1 MMDYL
6 KGFSLTS
13 IEGVLITLLLMALSA
28 FVIYYLYKNIY
39 PPKSRSYRITLRTLR
54 SLVFII
60 LSIQISM
67 LVINWSTLSEKMK
80 VVGILLDGSKSM
92 SQYENSPFIE
102 ILETVDKITS
112 SIGTEVEVKKYLFD
126 SELRDYS
133 TDDRAEGA
141 ITDISKSL
149 KTLLKGNRSKTM
161 SALILLSD
169 GQWNQ
174 GEPPD
179 LNANFSDIP
188 VYVVGIGDKEKSK
201 DIRISSVNAKSVMF
215 LGDSM
220 KIRLSIQS
228 DGFSGKKVEIKIYGE
243 GISEIIKNISLPED
257 GFLKDVDFYISFDS
271 EGEKNLQIELSSL
284 EGEVTDTNNKRRK
297 IVNVISKKKTILLL
311 GGAPSA
317 DYVFMKDLLNNRE
330 EFDVTSMVQSGSD
343 RWYEKGTLQIDP
355 EFDLFVF
362 VGFPSGQ
369 SSEND
374 MGSLIRELSR
384 RSTSLLFL
392 NSGSTD
398 YDKLSSFESFLPA
411 RLGNI
416 TGAVR
421 YNEGILNLEDD
432 GKFHPFTKQS
442 DFLNETS
449 EAWHNMPPA
458 YSPLLKLSLKENS
471 RVLLSIGTGKT
482 DSGTS
487 SPALIVSGEGLNKSA
502 MIMTVD
508 SHNFDRLLRGIGESS
523 STWKNSLI
531 NGVKWLSSHERP
543 KRVNV
548 TTDKKI
554 YSQGEKIRFTA
565 QVYDDS
571 YDLIDDANLS
581 VEIKSESDSSEL
593 FEFDLQNLTDG
604 NYAGEYRSKNPGEF
618 HYKAVAKRGDLLIG
632 VFGGNFGVETYSPEL
647 DNLFRN
653 EKLLKAIAEKSGGLY
668 FPIESFDPDSLN
680 IESSAI
686 IEKSDRT
693 FEAWSN
699 QILMLVLLTL
709 LAVEWYMRKRGGL
722 L

>member
-67 LVINWSTLSEKMK
+67 LVINWSILSEKRK

-92 SQYENSPFIE
+92 SQYESSPFIE

-169 GQWNQ
+169 GQWNL

-228 DGFSGKKVEIKIYGE
+228 DGFSGKKVEIKIYGG

-362 VGFPSGQ
+362 VGFPSRQ

-374 MGSLIRELSR
+374 MGSLIQELSR

-416 TGAVR
+416 TGTVQ
-421 YNEGILNLEDD
+421 YIEGILNLEDD

-482 DSGTS
+482 DSGTN

-632 VFGGNFGVETYSPEL
+632 VFGGNFGVETYSLEL

-686 IEKSDRT
+686 IEKSDKT

>member
-67 LVINWSTLSEKMK
+67 LVINWSTLSEKK
-80 VVGILLDGSKSM
+80 KEVGILLDGSKSM

-126 SELRDYS
+126 SELRDYN

-243 GISEIIKNISLPED
+243 GIPEIIKNISLPED

-411 RLGNI
+411 RLENI
-416 TGAVR
+416 TGVVR
-421 YNEGILNLEDD
+421 YNEGTLNLEDD

-482 DSGTS
+482 DSGAS

-508 SHNFDRLLRGIGESS
+508 SHNFDRLLQGIGESS

>member
-6 KGFSLTS
+6 KGLSLTS

-28 FVIYYLYKNIY
+28 FVIYYFYRNIY

-67 LVINWSTLSEKMK
+67 LVINWSTLSEKKK

-92 SQYENSPFIE
+92 AQYENSPFIE

-112 SIGTEVEVKKYLFD
+112 SIGNEVEVKKYLFD

-133 TDDRAEGA
+133 TVDRAEGD

-149 KTLLKGNRSKTM
+149 KTLLKENRSETM

-188 VYVVGIGDKEKSK
+188 VYVVGIGDRERSK

-228 DGFSGKKVEIKIYGE
+228 DGFSGKKAEIKIYGD
-243 GISEIIKNISLPED
+243 GISEVIKNISLPED
-257 GFLKDVDFYISFDS
+257 GFIKDVEFYISFDS

-284 EGEVTDTNNKRRK
+284 EGEFTDTNNKRRK

-317 DYVFMKDLLNNRE
+317 DYVFMKDLLNSRE
-330 EFDVTSMVQSGSD
+330 EFDVTSIVQSGSD
-343 RWYEKGTLQIDP
+343 RWYEKGDLQIDP
-355 EFDLFVF
+355 DFDLFVF
-362 VGFPSGQ
+362 VGFPSGE

-384 RSTSLLFL
+384 RPASLLFL

-398 YDKLSSFESFLPA
+398 FDKLSSFESFLPA

-416 TGAVR
+416 SGAVR

-449 EAWHNMPPA
+449 EAWQNMPPA
-458 YSPLLKLSLKENS
+458 YSPLIKLSLKENS
-471 RVLLSIGTGKT
+471 RVLLSIGTGNTDGKT
-482 DSGTS
+482 N

-523 STWKNSLI
+523 SVWKNSLI

-543 KRVNV
+543 KKVNV

-571 YDLIDDANLS
+571 YDLIDDANLT

-593 FEFDLQNLTDG
+593 FEFDMQNLADG

-618 HYKAVAKRGDLLIG
+618 HYKVVAKRGDLSIG
-632 VFGGNFGVETYSPEL
+632 VFEGNFGVETYSPEL

-653 EKLLKAIAEKSGGLY
+653 EKLLKAIADKSGGLY
-668 FPIESFDPDSLN
+668 FPFESFDPDSLN
-680 IESSAI
+680 IESSVI
-686 IEKSDRT
+686 IEQSDRT

>member
-1 MMDYL
+1 M
-6 KGFSLTS
+6 
-13 IEGVLITLLLMALSA
+13 
-28 FVIYYLYKNIY
+28 
-39 PPKSRSYRITLRTLR
+39 
-54 SLVFII
+54 
-60 LSIQISM
+60 
-67 LVINWSTLSEKMK
+67 
-80 VVGILLDGSKSM
+80 
-92 SQYENSPFIE
+92 
-102 ILETVDKITS
+102 
-112 SIGTEVEVKKYLFD
+112 
-126 SELRDYS
+126 
-133 TDDRAEGA
+133 
-141 ITDISKSL
+141 
-149 KTLLKGNRSKTM
+149 
-161 SALILLSD
+161 
-169 GQWNQ
+169 
-174 GEPPD
+174 
-179 LNANFSDIP
+179 
-188 VYVVGIGDKEKSK
+188 
-201 DIRISSVNAKSVMF
+201 
-215 LGDSM
+215 
-220 KIRLSIQS
+220 
-228 DGFSGKKVEIKIYGE
+228 
-243 GISEIIKNISLPED
+243 
-257 GFLKDVDFYISFDS
+257 
-271 EGEKNLQIELSSL
+271 
-284 EGEVTDTNNKRRK
+284 
-297 IVNVISKKKTILLL
+297 
-311 GGAPSA
+311 
-317 DYVFMKDLLNNRE
+317 
-330 EFDVTSMVQSGSD
+330 
-343 RWYEKGTLQIDP
+343 
-355 EFDLFVF
+355 
-362 VGFPSGQ
+362 
-369 SSEND
+369 
-374 MGSLIRELSR
+374 
-384 RSTSLLFL
+384 
-392 NSGSTD
+392 
-398 YDKLSSFESFLPA
+398 
-411 RLGNI
+411 
-416 TGAVR
+416 
-421 YNEGILNLEDD
+421 
-432 GKFHPFTKQS
+432 
-442 DFLNETS
+442 
-449 EAWHNMPPA
+449 
-458 YSPLLKLSLKENS
+458 SLKENS

-482 DSGTS
+482 DSGTN

-618 HYKAVAKRGDLLIG
+618 RYKAVAKRGDLLIG

-686 IEKSDRT
+686 IEKSDKT

>member
-482 DSGTS
+482 DSGTN

>member
-13 IEGVLITLLLMALSA
+13 IEGMLFTFLLMALSA

-482 DSGTS
+482 DSGTN

-571 YDLIDDANLS
+571 YNLIDDANLS

>member
-39 PPKSRSYRITLRTLR
+39 PPKSRSYRIALRTLR

-67 LVINWSTLSEKMK
+67 LVINWSTLSEKK
-80 VVGILLDGSKSM
+80 KEVGILLDGSKSM
-92 SQYENSPFIE
+92 AQYENSPFIE
-102 ILETVDKITS
+102 ILETVDQIAS
-112 SIGTEVEVKKYLFD
+112 SIGNEVEVKKYLFD

-133 TDDRAEGA
+133 TDNRAEGD
-141 ITDISKSL
+141 ITDISRSL

-188 VYVVGIGDKEKSK
+188 VYVVGIGDKERSK

-215 LGDSM
+215 LDDSM

-228 DGFSGKKVEIKIYGE
+228 DGFSGKKAEIKIYGE

-257 GFLKDVDFYISFDS
+257 GFLKDVEFYISFDS

-284 EGEVTDTNNKRRK
+284 EGEFTDTNNKRRK

-317 DYVFMKDLLNNRE
+317 DYVFMKDLLFSRE

-343 RWYEKGTLQIDP
+343 RWYEKGNLQIDP
-355 EFDLFVF
+355 DFDLFVF
-362 VGFPSGQ
+362 VGFPSGE

-374 MGSLIRELSR
+374 LGSLMRELSR
-384 RSTSLLFL
+384 RPASLLFL

-398 YDKLSSFESFLPA
+398 YEKLRSFESFLPI

-471 RVLLSIGTGKT
+471 RVLLSIGTGNT
-482 DSGTS
+482 DSKTN

-531 NGVKWLSSHERP
+531 NGVKWLSSRERP
-543 KRVNV
+543 KKVNV

-554 YSQGEKIRFTA
+554 YSQGEKIQFTA

-618 HYKAVAKRGDLLIG
+618 HYNVIAKRGDLSIG
-632 VFGGNFGVETYSPEL
+632 VFEGNFGVETYSPEL

-668 FPIESFDPDSLN
+668 FPLESFDPDSLN
-680 IESSAI
+680 IESSVI

>member
-67 LVINWSTLSEKMK
+67 LVINWSTLSEKRK

-201 DIRISSVNAKSVMF
+201 DIRITSVNAKSVMF

-362 VGFPSGQ
+362 VGFPSRQ

-374 MGSLIRELSR
+374 MGSLKQELSR

-421 YNEGILNLEDD
+421 YIEGILNLEDD

-482 DSGTS
+482 DSGTN

>member
-13 IEGVLITLLLMALSA
+13 IEGVLITVLLMALSA

-362 VGFPSGQ
+362 VGFPSRQ

-374 MGSLIRELSR
+374 MGSLIQELSR

-416 TGAVR
+416 TGTVR
-421 YNEGILNLEDD
+421 YIEGILNLEDD

-571 YDLIDDANLS
+571 YNLIDDANLS

>member
-169 GQWNQ
+169 GQWNL

-398 YDKLSSFESFLPA
+398 YDKLSLFESFLPA

-458 YSPLLKLSLKENS
+458 YSPLLNLSLKENS

-680 IESSAI
+680 IESSVI